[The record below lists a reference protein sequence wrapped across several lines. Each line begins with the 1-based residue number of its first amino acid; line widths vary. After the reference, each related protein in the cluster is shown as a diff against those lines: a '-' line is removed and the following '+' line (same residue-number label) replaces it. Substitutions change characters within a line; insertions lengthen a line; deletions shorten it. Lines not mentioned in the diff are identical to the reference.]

1 MQAPSNP
8 AAGPDFTATLLRRL
22 AARQAT
28 IGVVGLGYVGL
39 PLAVGFADAGH
50 TVIGFDVDASKAEL
64 LSAGQ
69 SHIPDVPAEEVAR
82 LVAAGRFSATTD
94 DAVLAG
100 CDAIAICVPTPLNKT
115 RDPDLSFVVSA
126 VERVATRLRKGQLVI
141 LESTTWPGTT
151 VEVVGPMLERTGL
164 VLGMDFHLAFSPE
177 RIDPGNAVFQVGNT
191 PKVVGGV
198 TPACTD
204 AAEALYACVTT
215 RVVRVSSPTAAEM
228 VKILENTFRA
238 VNIGLVNETAVI
250 ANKLGLDIW
259 EIIEAAATKPFG
271 FMPFWPGPGLGGHCI
286 PIDPHYLSWKLR
298 AMNYRTRFIEVADDI
313 NNAMPN
319 YVVERIALAL
329 NDDERALKGSR
340 VLVLGAAYKR
350 DITDWRES
358 PAIPVIEG
366 LLSRG
371 AKVDYQDDFV
381 PQIELHG
388 HDFVGRTL
396 QSVPLDY
403 TRLGEWDCVVVVT
416 DHRYFDRQKLLE
428 GARRIVDTRNLLGEL
443 GKGHPRVTRL

>member
-1 MQAPSNP
+1 MQGNPQAP
-8 AAGPDFTATLLRRL
+8 AVAEFTAALLERL
-22 AARQAT
+22 TARKAT

-50 TVIGFDVDASKAEL
+50 TVVGFDVDASKTQL
-64 LSAGQ
+64 LSEGK

-126 VERVATRLRKGQLVI
+126 VERVAKRLRKGQLIV

-151 VEVVGPMLERTGL
+151 VEVVAPMLERTGL
-164 VLGMDFHLAFSPE
+164 VVGADFHLAFSPE

-191 PKVVGGV
+191 PKVVGGMS
-198 TPACTD
+198 PACSK

-215 RVVRVSSPTAAEM
+215 RVVSVSSPTAAEM

-259 EIIEAAATKPFG
+259 EIIDAAATKPFG

-319 YVVERIALAL
+319 YVVERVALAL
-329 NDDERALKGSR
+329 NDDERSLKGSR
-340 VLVLGAAYKR
+340 ILVLGAAYKR

-371 AKVDYQDDFV
+371 AKVEYQDDFV
-381 PQIELHG
+381 PKIELHG
-388 HDFVGRTL
+388 HDFVGREL
-396 QSVPLDY
+396 ESVALDY
-403 TRLGEWDCVVVVT
+403 SKLGEWDCVVVIT
-416 DHRYFDRQKLLE
+416 DHRYFDRQKLLDN
-428 GARRIVDTRNLLGEL
+428 ARRIVDTRNLLGDL